1 MLRRGCMRGVRRGC
15 ALMELRRRVVVE
27 VKKKVRGR
35 WISGE
40 AVAFVPGSRR
50 LKEDGGADHWSLV
63 LSGQGA
69 G

>member
-1 MLRRGCMRGVRRGC
+1 MRGVRRGC

-27 VKKKVRGR
+27 VKKARGR

-40 AVAFVPGSRR
+40 AATFVSGSQW
-50 LKEDGGADHWSLV
+50 LKEGGGVDHWSLV
-63 LSGQGA
+63 LAGQGA

>member
-1 MLRRGCMRGVRRGC
+1 
-15 ALMELRRRVVVE
+15 MELRRRVVVE